1 MRHFSSALSAVL
13 VVIVVNA
20 TIGVSTTRS
29 EPNPPRYFSA
39 DDVFELEWVRSPEI
53 SPDGKHVVWV
63 RSGYNRSA
71 DRPQGALWI
80 TEVATGISQPLITGQ
95 GSYYSPIFSP
105 DGSRLLYLAAEGGVP
120 ELRIH
125 WLESGRETRVAQ
137 LEHPP
142 KQVRWAPNG
151 QQLAFAMFTPSNG
164 LDLSR
169 PKPRKPDDADWA
181 DPMRVIDDLVFRFDG
196 RGFLEEGADQ
206 IYIVP
211 SHGGTPLAMTN
222 SSNGFR
228 EPVWS
233 ADGKKL
239 FVVGNEAARPEM
251 DPVESEIYAID
262 LASGSLQAITDRD
275 GPDRSPAVAPGGERL
290 AWLGYDDQRLSYQQT
305 ELYVSGEDGG
315 APTLLTANF
324 DHDIS
329 RISWSAS
336 GQTLFAQALVEGQIH
351 LIEITLQGDV
361 STITS
366 DIGGTSL
373 GRPYGAGD
381 HAVRGEGSDRVIAWT
396 QANTHRPAEL
406 AIQIGDDISRV
417 VTDLNTDL
425 LNRISLPEIREL
437 QVPSRL
443 DGLNIEAW
451 VAIPEGVK
459 ADGTAPLILEIH
471 GGPFAMYAS
480 SFAAEIQ
487 RYAAEGYVTV
497 WANPRGSTG
506 YGQDFAKA
514 IDQAYPGPDH
524 EDLMSVVDAVIARGW
539 VDPERLFITG
549 GSGGGVL
556 SAYATGMTDRF
567 AAAAVIKPVINWFTM
582 ALAGDIGVMVS
593 RHWIRSSPWENPQKY
608 FDLSP
613 IRVVGNVKTPT
624 LVMVGEEDWRT
635 PTWEAEQWYTALKM
649 QDVPTAYV
657 RVPKASHSI
666 AARPSNLVGK
676 VDTIMA
682 WFARFDP
689 VAPDGTNAQQD

>member
-1 MRHFSSALSAVL
+1 MRHYAPALLAAFL
-13 VVIVVNA
+13 TITNA
-20 TIGVSTTRS
+20 TMWAPNAKS
-29 EPNPPRYFSA
+29 EQTPPRYFSA

-53 SPDGKHVVWV
+53 SPDGKQVVWV
-63 RSGYNRSA
+63 RSGYDRTA
-71 DRPQGALWI
+71 DRAKGALWV
-80 TEVATGISQPLITGQ
+80 TEVATGISQPLITGP
-95 GSYYSPIFSP
+95 GSYHSPAFSP
-105 DGSRLLYLAAEGGVP
+105 DGARLLYLAAEGEGP
-120 ELRIH
+120 ELRVH
-125 WLESGRETRVAQ
+125 WLDTGRETSVAQ
-137 LEHPP
+137 LEHAP
-142 KQVRWAPNG
+142 KQVSWSPNG
-151 QQLAFAMFTPSNG
+151 KQLAFTMFTPSGG
-164 LDLSR
+164 LNLAK

-206 IYIVP
+206 IYVVP
-211 SHGGTPLAMTN
+211 SHGGTPLAMTD

-228 EPVWS
+228 DPAWS
-233 ADGKKL
+233 IDGQTL
-239 FVVGNEAARPEM
+239 YIVGNEADRPEM
-251 DPVESEIYAID
+251 DPIESEIYA
-262 LASGSLQAITDRD
+262 LTLGSGSLLAITDRD
-275 GPDRSPAVAPGGERL
+275 GPDRSPAIAPDGKHL

-305 ELYVSGEDGG
+305 ELYVSDREGG
-315 APTLLTANF
+315 SPKLLTANY

-329 RISWSAS
+329 HISWSAS
-336 GQTLFAQALVEGQIH
+336 GQTLFAQAVAEGQIH
-351 LIEITLQGDV
+351 LIEITLEGKV
-361 STITS
+361 TTITS
-366 DIGGTSL
+366 NIGGTSL

-381 HAVRGEGSDRVIAWT
+381 HAVTGEGPERVIAWT
-396 QANTHRPAEL
+396 QASTHRPAEL
-406 AIQIGDDISRV
+406 AIQIDGDMPMV

-425 LNRISLPEIREL
+425 LDRVSLPEVVEL

-459 ADGTAPLILEIH
+459 ADKTAPLILEIH
-471 GGPFAMYAS
+471 GGPFAMYANT
-480 SFAAEIQ
+480 FAAEIQ

-506 YGQDFAKA
+506 YGENFAKA

-524 EDLMSVVDAVIARGW
+524 EDLMSVVDAVIAQGW
-539 VDPERLFITG
+539 VDPKRLFITG

-556 SAYATGMTDRF
+556 SAYATGMTNRF

-582 ALAGDIGVMVS
+582 ALAGDIGIMVS
-593 RHWIRSSPWENPQKY
+593 RHWIRSNPWEEPKKY

-613 IRVVGNVKTPT
+613 IRVVGNVTTPT

-649 QDVPTAYV
+649 QNVPAAYV

-666 AARPSNLVGK
+666 AARPSNLAAK

-682 WFARFDP
+682 WFDRFDL
-689 VAPDGTNAQQD
+689 VAQGNKEETDN

>member
-1 MRHFSSALSAVL
+1 MHQLVPTLLGIFLTALNILILAPAPL
-13 VVIVVNA
+13 A
-20 TIGVSTTRS
+20 QQDA
-29 EPNPPRYFSA
+29 PRYFSA

-63 RSGYNRSA
+63 RSGYNRST
-71 DRPQGALWI
+71 DRPSGALWI
-80 TEVATGISQPLITGQ
+80 TEVATGDSQPLITGP
-95 GSYYSPIFSP
+95 GSYYSPAFSP
-105 DGSRLLYLAAEGGVP
+105 DGSRISYLAAEGGAP
-120 ELRIH
+120 ELRVR
-125 WLESGRETRVAQ
+125 WLETGRETRIAQ
-137 LEHPP
+137 LEHTP
-142 KQVRWAPNG
+142 KQVRWSPDG
-151 QQLAFAMFTPSNG
+151 ERLAFAMFTPSSG

-169 PKPRKPDDADWA
+169 PKPRKPDNADWA

-206 IYIVP
+206 IYWVP
-211 SHGGTPLAMTN
+211 SHGGTPLALTR

-233 ADGKKL
+233 TDGQRL
-239 FVVGNEAARPEM
+239 FVVGNEGARPEM
-251 DPVESEIYAID
+251 DPIESEIYAIEV
-262 LASGSLQAITDRD
+262 ANGSLQALTDRD
-275 GPDRSPAVAPGGERL
+275 GPDRSPAVSPDGKRL

-305 ELYVSGEDGG
+305 ELYVRELDSA

-336 GQTLFAQALVEGQIH
+336 GETLFAQALVEGQIH
-351 LIEITLQGDV
+351 LIEITLEGEV
-361 STITS
+361 TTITS
-366 DIGGTSL
+366 DVGGTSL

-381 HAVRGEGSDRVIAWT
+381 HAIRETGSNRVIAWT

-406 AIQIGDDISRV
+406 AIRVGDGSPRI

-425 LNRISLPEIREL
+425 LTGISLPQILEL

-459 ADGTAPLILEIH
+459 ADGRAPLILEIH
-471 GGPFAMYAS
+471 GGPFAMYS
-480 SFAAEIQ
+480 NSFAAEIQ

-506 YGQDFAKA
+506 YGEDFAKA

-524 EDLMSVVDAVIARGW
+524 EDLMSVVDAVIERGW

-593 RHWIRSSPWENPQKY
+593 RHWIRSNPWDNPQKY

-613 IRVVGNVKTPT
+613 IRVVGNVTTPT

-657 RVPKASHSI
+657 RVPNASHSI
-666 AARPSNLVGK
+666 AARPSNLVAK

-682 WFARFDP
+682 WFARFDH
-689 VAPDGTNAQQD
+689 TQDIKEAADD

>member
-1 MRHFSSALSAVL
+1 MRHLSPALSAVL
-13 VVIVVNA
+13 VVLVVNLA
-20 TIGVSTTRS
+20 IGASTIRS
-29 EPNPPRYFSA
+29 EPNPSHYFSA

-53 SPDGKHVVWV
+53 APDGKHVVWV

-71 DRPQGALWI
+71 DRPSGALWI
-80 TEVATGISQPLITGQ
+80 TEVATGISQPLITGP

-125 WLESGRETRVAQ
+125 WLKSGRETSVAQ

-151 QQLAFAMFTPSNG
+151 ERLAFAMFTPSKG

-211 SHGGTPLAMTN
+211 SHGGTPLALTN

-233 ADGKKL
+233 ADGEKL

-251 DPVESEIYAID
+251 DPIESEIYAID

-275 GPDRSPAVAPGGERL
+275 GPDRSPAVAPDGERL

-305 ELYVSGEDGG
+305 ELYVSGEDGA
-315 APTLLTANF
+315 APTLLTANY

-351 LIEITLQGDV
+351 LIEITLQGEV
-361 STITS
+361 TTITS

-406 AIQIGDDISRV
+406 AIQIGDDISRI

-425 LNRISLPEIREL
+425 LDRISLPEIMEL

-451 VAIPEGVK
+451 VAIPEGVT

-524 EDLMSVVDAVIARGW
+524 EDLMSVVDAVIAQGW
-539 VDPERLFITG
+539 VDPQRLFITG

-556 SAYATGMTDRF
+556 SAYATGMTNRF

-593 RHWIRSSPWENPQKY
+593 RHWIRSNPWENPQKY

-613 IRVVGNVKTPT
+613 IRVVGNVTTPT

-682 WFARFDP
+682 WFERFDP
-689 VAPDGTNAQQD
+689 AAQDDTNAQPD

>member
-1 MRHFSSALSAVL
+1 MRQFVPTLLGVFLIAA
-13 VVIVVNA
+13 NA
-20 TIGVSTTRS
+20 TLGTPDAQS
-29 EPNPPRYFSA
+29 EPNPPHYFSA

-53 SPDGKHVVWV
+53 APDGKHVVWV

-71 DRPQGALWI
+71 DRPSGALWI
-80 TEVATGISQPLITGQ
+80 TEVATGISQPLITGS
-95 GSYYSPIFSP
+95 GSYYSPVFSP

-151 QQLAFAMFTPSNG
+151 EQLAFAMFTPSKG

-211 SHGGTPLAMTN
+211 SHGGTPLALTN

-251 DPVESEIYAID
+251 DPIESEIYAID

-275 GPDRSPAVAPGGERL
+275 GPDHSPAVAPDGERL

-305 ELYVSGEDGG
+305 ELYVSGEDGA
-315 APTLLTANF
+315 APTLLTANY

-351 LIEITLQGDV
+351 LIEITLQGEV
-361 STITS
+361 TTITS

-381 HAVRGEGSDRVIAWT
+381 HAIRGEGSDRVIAWT

-406 AIQIGDDISRV
+406 AIQIGDDISRI

-425 LNRISLPEIREL
+425 LDRISLPEIMEL

-451 VAIPEGVK
+451 VAIPEGVT

-524 EDLMSVVDAVIARGW
+524 EDLMSVVDAVIAQGW
-539 VDPERLFITG
+539 VDPQRLFITG

-556 SAYATGMTDRF
+556 SAYATGMTNRF

-613 IRVVGNVKTPT
+613 IRVVGNVTTPT
-624 LVMVGEEDWRT
+624 LIMVGEEDWRT

-666 AARPSNLVGK
+666 AARPSNLVSK

-689 VAPDGTNAQQD
+689 AAQDDTKAQQD